1 MGKRVDSQEPKTCS
15 GLIDAGED
23 TLRLQLEEAVSRVL
37 ELESELSEHARRRAD
52 LIHLVSHELRTPI
65 TVIGGF
71 ARLLQSEG
79 HGLLNEEQHRFVSEG
94 LKACRRLDDFVGDLL
109 EARADSE
116 TPFVVN
122 PVLGDLHES
131 IEDELESLMPLLA
144 DRGMKVELT
153 FRASDPQ
160 ILFDHRRIG
169 QVVTNLTSNAIRCG
183 KHSGIIRVGTSDLS
197 AVSSGT
203 GIEVVVED
211 DGPGIADGDCERIFA
226 PFVRGEGSAESPG
239 LGIGLAICRGI
250 IEAHG
255 GKIRAES
262 GSLGGARFV
271 FELPRTSCVVEK
283 D

>member
-1 MGKRVDSQEPKTCS
+1 MGKRVNIEEPKTCS
-15 GLIDAGED
+15 ELVDADEEA
-23 TLRLQLEEAVSRVL
+23 LRLQLEAAVSRVL
-37 ELESELSEHARRRAD
+37 ALESELSEHARRRAD

-109 EARADSE
+109 EARTDSE
-116 TPFVVN
+116 TPFVVK

-131 IEDELESLMPLLA
+131 IEDGLESLMPLLA
-144 DRGMKVELT
+144 DRGMKVELML
-153 FRASDPQ
+153 RASDPQ
-160 ILFDHRRIG
+160 ILFDDRRIG
-169 QVVTNLTSNAIRCG
+169 QVVTNLTTNAIRYG
-183 KHSGIIRVGTSDLS
+183 NPSGIVRIGTSDLL

-226 PFVRGEGSAESPG
+226 PFVRGEAAAESHG
-239 LGIGLAICRGI
+239 LGIGLAICRRI

-255 GKIRAES
+255 GQIRVES

-271 FELPRTSCVVEK
+271 FELPRTSYANWK

>member
-1 MGKRVDSQEPKTCS
+1 MGKRVDSQEPKMCS

-37 ELESELSEHARRRAD
+37 DLESELSEHERRRAD

-109 EARADSE
+109 ETRADSE
-116 TPFVVN
+116 TPFLVN

-131 IEDELESLMPLLA
+131 IEDGLESLMPLLA
-144 DRGMKVELT
+144 VRGMKVELML
-153 FRASDPQ
+153 RASDPQ
-160 ILFDHRRIG
+160 ILFDDRRIG
-169 QVVTNLTSNAIRCG
+169 QVMTNLTSNAIRCG

-255 GKIRAES
+255 GKIRVES
-262 GSLGGARFV
+262 GSLGGARFI
-271 FELPRTSCVVEK
+271 FELPRTSYVVEK

>member
-1 MGKRVDSQEPKTCS
+1 MGKRVASQEPKTCS
-15 GLIDAGED
+15 ELMDADED

-37 ELESELSEHARRRAD
+37 DLESELSEHERRRAD

-71 ARLLQSEG
+71 ARLLQSER

-131 IEDELESLMPLLA
+131 IEDGLESLMPLLA
-144 DRGMKVELT
+144 DRGMKVELML
-153 FRASDPQ
+153 RASDPQ
-160 ILFDHRRIG
+160 ILFDERRIG
-169 QVVTNLTSNAIRCG
+169 QVVNNLTTNAILCG
-183 KHSGIIRVGTSDLS
+183 KHSGIIRLGTSDLS

-211 DGPGIADGDCERIFA
+211 DGPGIADGDYERIFA
-226 PFVRGEGSAESPG
+226 PFVRGKGAAESPG

-255 GKIRAES
+255 GKIRVES

-271 FELPRTSCVVEK
+271 FELPRTSYVVEK